1 MKIKL
6 ALTSALI
13 LVMSTVM
20 AACGSTEDG
29 KITTENKGTSAS
41 TIASTTKGLMN
52 EMSSMGEDVSE
63 GFSEGM
69 SDLKKGIDRMY

>member
-41 TIASTTKGLMN
+41 TTASTTKGLIN